1 MIHCSGVGKAY
12 RTYEKPE
19 GLSASVKAL
28 FHRKTV
34 WRQALKPFSFEMEK
48 GEFLGLMGPNGA
60 GKSTLIKVLTG
71 IIRPTEGVLSVLGE
85 QPFTAGAA
93 FKKRFAVVMGQ
104 KSQLWWDL
112 PAADTLLLQKSI
124 YELDEARY
132 RRNLGELTEL
142 FDVQRLLHVPVRQ
155 LSLGER
161 MKFELICA
169 LLHDPELLFL
179 DEPTLGLDA
188 TAQLQ
193 IRRLLRRAGQER
205 GVSLLLTSHYTQD
218 LMDLTPRVMVI
229 RSGEKVYDGN
239 LTDLLHAHS
248 QSRLVHLDL
257 AAPLTLN
264 LPKEQVLSRTPEHA
278 ELKLPAADAPEV
290 LSAIFAAGVVRDIRV
305 EDEDVTELVERLYQE
320 GSAGA

>member
-278 ELKLPAADAPEV
+278 ELKLPAAEAPAV

>member
-71 IIRPTEGVLSVLGE
+71 IICPTEGVLSVLGE

-142 FDVQRLLHVPVRQ
+142 FDVQRLLHVPVR
-155 LSLGER
+155 
-161 MKFELICA
+161 
-169 LLHDPELLFL
+169 
-179 DEPTLGLDA
+179 
-188 TAQLQ
+188 
-193 IRRLLRRAGQER
+193 
-205 GVSLLLTSHYTQD
+205 
-218 LMDLTPRVMVI
+218 
-229 RSGEKVYDGN
+229 
-239 LTDLLHAHS
+239 
-248 QSRLVHLDL
+248 
-257 AAPLTLN
+257 
-264 LPKEQVLSRTPEHA
+264 
-278 ELKLPAADAPEV
+278 
-290 LSAIFAAGVVRDIRV
+290 
-305 EDEDVTELVERLYQE
+305 
-320 GSAGA
+320 